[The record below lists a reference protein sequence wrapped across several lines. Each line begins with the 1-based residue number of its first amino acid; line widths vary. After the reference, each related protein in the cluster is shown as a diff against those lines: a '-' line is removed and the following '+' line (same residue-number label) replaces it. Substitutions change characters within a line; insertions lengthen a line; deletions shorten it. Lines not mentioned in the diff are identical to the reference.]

1 MSAIYIGETRR
12 KPAARFSASPLHGY
26 GRYNMSIARIA
37 ALGAIAMVCCGQQA
51 PPAPPASHGGL
62 LGLFTGDSR
71 RHSLAAGGNPAI
83 AARENFEWAIDDYK
97 MPDDKVRERL
107 RGRASYYGCC
117 SGRCGQ

>member
-1 MSAIYIGETRR
+1 
-12 KPAARFSASPLHGY
+12 
-26 GRYNMSIARIA
+26 MSIARIA

-71 RHSLAAGGNPAI
+71 RHSLAAGGSPAI

-97 MPDDKVRERL
+97 KCLTTRSANDCEGERHIMDAAAVAAGNSL
-107 RGRASYYGCC
+107 R
-117 SGRCGQ
+117 